1 MGYGRP
7 NIPGRLMRHFNCLIF
22 SETDEKTLFYITN
35 RLLEWGFKGYV
46 DKINSLSN
54 SLGQIAINIY
64 N

>member
-35 RLLEWGFKGYV
+35 RLLEWGFKGYL

-54 SLGQIAINIY
+54 SLG
-64 N
+64 